1 MTPVGT
7 EGTNTVAASARA
19 DGRRTPSAV
28 LIPERLAGTRV
39 RGSKHQRQ
47 QEDLDET
54 KYNEFFSSPLRH
66 SQPAV
71 LDVSSYST
79 RFPST
84 RVRIPGVLEE
94 DNIEHQLTIDSATDI
109 PCISKTF
116 IDKHEKLR
124 QKCIFPIPPG
134 AISLRS
140 ADGSPLQILGYIRFT
155 LKLGNKSLPVEAL
168 VLPHLGPDIMLL
180 DNSIMKSFGAKLDW
194 LTECL
199 SFQDSLET
207 IPARHVKSPV
217 QSEYCSI
224 ITKIV
229 DTLPTPVLVSRNVV
243 IPAAHEALI
252 RVFSTARPE
261 KDTLALIEPRIA
273 SIHTLDDMPQDDI
286 WQSVIIA
293 RTVTQWSKVTNSALL
308 QVGNPSDRNIILKPN
323 TIVGTITPV
332 TAISPRTASAVT
344 QNCSESSQA
353 RIDLTAA
360 LDESFKNTTF
370 DDQQRAQIINL
381 CTEYRSVF
389 SLNQKELGKCTIAEA
404 EFPLQKDT
412 KPVDRHPYR
421 TNPRAQ
427 EVIDKCV
434 DDTPTTI
441 KELRSV
447 LGTVNFVRKFIP
459 NLATIIEPLVALTRK
474 SVANLKTLRNIWG
487 PEQDAAFI
495 KVKELLTSAP
505 VLHFPR
511 FHKPFII
518 HVDAS
523 DCGVGAFL
531 AQKDD
536 NGELAIIAYFSK
548 RFTSSQQH
556 YSATQK
562 ECLAVVLAVTHWRPY
577 IWGRHFVCV
586 TDHSALRYL
595 YSMQDTSN
603 MLTRWAIALQ
613 SYDFTVE
620 HKPGKLNII
629 PDTLSRLFSFEHSE
643 MRVAPHLAPI
653 CRNVPDNPALHG
665 PHRLRPYQVNSHNLD
680 EIQPVESDRELF
692 TSATDVFMS
701 IDPEK
706 LRQAQQAEFGPYFEY
721 LCDPKKRPP
730 SNESR
735 TSMSYYS
742 ENGGLL
748 YRSYLP
754 GHLRKRST
762 FRDQLVIPSAC
773 IPMVLHACH
782 DHAMSGGHLAYKH
795 TFDKVRDR
803 FWWPTLHR
811 DVKTWCH
818 DCQACQRRKTPHRGP
833 KLPTGHLPVDRPFQR
848 VSIDLVEYKTESVS
862 PTGLKCSYAL
872 TIIDHLT
879 RFSVLV
885 ALPDK
890 KEQTIAKA
898 LVERV
903 FGIFG
908 PPETLH
914 SDQGPEFENKVV
926 KQLQDVFGYKKT
938 KTTPY
943 RPQGNSV
950 SERMHSTL
958 HAMLSMYSN
967 IAQNNWAEVLPF
979 IQLAHNTSFSST
991 MHETPFFLMFGRQA
1005 RLPIDIIFGIPHVGK
1020 SATTEEFAHA
1030 TRENLQIAFELARRN
1045 LSERIEKQKADNSK
1059 LPPIPEFTPGQKV
1072 LIYKPHHSTDGPN
1085 PKLIQPWRGP
1095 YIICSKLSPVV
1106 YRIRHPDDT
1115 KQVSVHLA
1123 HIKSYRPRQS
1133 APAPDFHKLEGL
1145 FLGKTL
1151 PTPALEESETVPP
1164 HIGIYQVADVVG
1176 HRRGQGRHSPHNYIY
1191 RLRLK
1196 GFGPEADLEYR
1207 AHQVPQCQE
1216 LIAAYRAQHQLET
1229 ITPPP
1234 CNKRKHPASKDGNSP
1249 GSDTAPKNGSPLEN
1263 EPAIRKR
1270 PCNKRKH
1277 RTSTNDNPLGSDTL
1291 PEDGSP
1297 LESEPAIRK
1306 RPCHKQK
1313 HRASKDGNPLGS
1325 DSAPKDGSPLERE
1338 PLTRKRKPRS
1348 GSNKEKNNPKR
1359 RK

>member
-19 DGRRTPSAV
+19 DGRKTPSAV
-28 LIPERLAGTRV
+28 LIRERLAGTRV

-71 LDVSSYST
+71 LDVSAYST

-224 ITKIV
+224 ITQTV
-229 DTLPTPVLVSRNVV
+229 DTLPTPVLVSRKVV

-434 DDTPTTI
+434 DDTPSTI

-653 CRNVPDNPALHG
+653 CRNVPDNLALHG

-706 LRQAQQAEFGPYFEY
+706 FRQAQQAEFGPYFEY

-742 ENGGLL
+742 ENGSLL

-762 FRDQLVIPSAC
+762 FRDQLLIPSAC
-773 IPMVLHACH
+773 IPMMLHACH

-811 DVKTWCH
+811 DVKTWCQ

-833 KLPTGHLPVDRPFQR
+833 KLPTAGQVTYRSSTCRSPISTCFNTSCRIQNGI
-848 VSIDLVEYKTESVS
+848 SIPNRT
-862 PTGLKCSYAL
+862 
-872 TIIDHLT
+872 
-879 RFSVLV
+879 
-885 ALPDK
+885 
-890 KEQTIAKA
+890 
-898 LVERV
+898 
-903 FGIFG
+903 
-908 PPETLH
+908 
-914 SDQGPEFENKVV
+914 
-926 KQLQDVFGYKKT
+926 
-938 KTTPY
+938 
-943 RPQGNSV
+943 
-950 SERMHSTL
+950 
-958 HAMLSMYSN
+958 
-967 IAQNNWAEVLPF
+967 EVL
-979 IQLAHNTSFSST
+979 IRANYNISSHSLFRACRASRQERADHCESSCRT
-991 MHETPFFLMFGRQA
+991 GIWYLWTARDTPFR
-1005 RLPIDIIFGIPHVGK
+1005 
-1020 SATTEEFAHA
+1020 S
-1030 TRENLQIAFELARRN
+1030 
-1045 LSERIEKQKADNSK
+1045 
-1059 LPPIPEFTPGQKV
+1059 
-1072 LIYKPHHSTDGPN
+1072 
-1085 PKLIQPWRGP
+1085 
-1095 YIICSKLSPVV
+1095 
-1106 YRIRHPDDT
+1106 
-1115 KQVSVHLA
+1115 
-1123 HIKSYRPRQS
+1123 
-1133 APAPDFHKLEGL
+1133 
-1145 FLGKTL
+1145 
-1151 PTPALEESETVPP
+1151 
-1164 HIGIYQVADVVG
+1164 
-1176 HRRGQGRHSPHNYIY
+1176 
-1191 RLRLK
+1191 
-1196 GFGPEADLEYR
+1196 
-1207 AHQVPQCQE
+1207 
-1216 LIAAYRAQHQLET
+1216 
-1229 ITPPP
+1229 
-1234 CNKRKHPASKDGNSP
+1234 
-1249 GSDTAPKNGSPLEN
+1249 
-1263 EPAIRKR
+1263 
-1270 PCNKRKH
+1270 
-1277 RTSTNDNPLGSDTL
+1277 
-1291 PEDGSP
+1291 
-1297 LESEPAIRK
+1297 
-1306 RPCHKQK
+1306 
-1313 HRASKDGNPLGS
+1313 
-1325 DSAPKDGSPLERE
+1325 
-1338 PLTRKRKPRS
+1338 RS
-1348 GSNKEKNNPKR
+1348 GV

>member
-7 EGTNTVAASARA
+7 EGTNTVAASDRA

-28 LIPERLAGTRV
+28 LIPERLAGTKV

-155 LKLGNKSLPVEAL
+155 LKLGTKSLPVEAL

-180 DNSIMKSFGAKLDW
+180 DNSITKSFGAKLDW

-207 IPARHVKSPV
+207 IPARHVKSPL

-224 ITKIV
+224 ITQTV
-229 DTLPTPVLVSRNVV
+229 NTLPTPVLVSRKVV

-273 SIHTLDDMPQDDI
+273 LIHTLDDMPQDDI

-434 DDTPTTI
+434 DDMEEIDIIEKRPSEWGSPVCIVAKADGSPRFCVDYRATINRFLVRETWPMPDIESHTDTVGGANFITVCDVQSAYWQIPIAPKDRHKTAFVTSKGKYVFKVLPFGIANAPWIFQRVMSLAFANFGQPSGLLVYMDDLIACSATWEAHLKLLEDMFRALQTAGLTLKPAKIHFGPKEVQYLGHVLSADGIRMGEDRIKAIVDLKTPTTI
-441 KELRSV
+441 KELLSV

-459 NLATIIEPLVALTRK
+459 NLATKIEPLVALTRK

-577 IWGRHFVCV
+577 IWGAILFV
-586 TDHSALRYL
+586 LRI
-595 YSMQDTSN
+595 
-603 MLTRWAIALQ
+603 IAL
-613 SYDFTVE
+613 SV
-620 HKPGKLNII
+620 ICI
-629 PDTLSRLFSFEHSE
+629 PCKIHLICLHGGLSRSNR
-643 MRVAPHLAPI
+643 MI
-653 CRNVPDNPALHG
+653 
-665 PHRLRPYQVNSHNLD
+665 LRW
-680 EIQPVESDRELF
+680 
-692 TSATDVFMS
+692 
-701 IDPEK
+701 
-706 LRQAQQAEFGPYFEY
+706 
-721 LCDPKKRPP
+721 
-730 SNESR
+730 
-735 TSMSYYS
+735 
-742 ENGGLL
+742 
-748 YRSYLP
+748 
-754 GHLRKRST
+754 ST
-762 FRDQLVIPSAC
+762 
-773 IPMVLHACH
+773 
-782 DHAMSGGHLAYKH
+782 
-795 TFDKVRDR
+795 
-803 FWWPTLHR
+803 
-811 DVKTWCH
+811 
-818 DCQACQRRKTPHRGP
+818 
-833 KLPTGHLPVDRPFQR
+833 
-848 VSIDLVEYKTESVS
+848 
-862 PTGLKCSYAL
+862 
-872 TIIDHLT
+872 
-879 RFSVLV
+879 
-885 ALPDK
+885 
-890 KEQTIAKA
+890 
-898 LVERV
+898 
-903 FGIFG
+903 
-908 PPETLH
+908 
-914 SDQGPEFENKVV
+914 N
-926 KQLQDVFGYKKT
+926 
-938 KTTPY
+938 
-943 RPQGNSV
+943 QGN
-950 SERMHSTL
+950 
-958 HAMLSMYSN
+958 
-967 IAQNNWAEVLPF
+967 
-979 IQLAHNTSFSST
+979 
-991 MHETPFFLMFGRQA
+991 
-1005 RLPIDIIFGIPHVGK
+1005 
-1020 SATTEEFAHA
+1020 
-1030 TRENLQIAFELARRN
+1030 
-1045 LSERIEKQKADNSK
+1045 
-1059 LPPIPEFTPGQKV
+1059 
-1072 LIYKPHHSTDGPN
+1072 
-1085 PKLIQPWRGP
+1085 
-1095 YIICSKLSPVV
+1095 
-1106 YRIRHPDDT
+1106 
-1115 KQVSVHLA
+1115 
-1123 HIKSYRPRQS
+1123 
-1133 APAPDFHKLEGL
+1133 
-1145 FLGKTL
+1145 
-1151 PTPALEESETVPP
+1151 
-1164 HIGIYQVADVVG
+1164 
-1176 HRRGQGRHSPHNYIY
+1176 
-1191 RLRLK
+1191 
-1196 GFGPEADLEYR
+1196 
-1207 AHQVPQCQE
+1207 
-1216 LIAAYRAQHQLET
+1216 
-1229 ITPPP
+1229 
-1234 CNKRKHPASKDGNSP
+1234 
-1249 GSDTAPKNGSPLEN
+1249 
-1263 EPAIRKR
+1263 
-1270 PCNKRKH
+1270 
-1277 RTSTNDNPLGSDTL
+1277 
-1291 PEDGSP
+1291 
-1297 LESEPAIRK
+1297 
-1306 RPCHKQK
+1306 
-1313 HRASKDGNPLGS
+1313 
-1325 DSAPKDGSPLERE
+1325 
-1338 PLTRKRKPRS
+1338 
-1348 GSNKEKNNPKR
+1348 
-1359 RK
+1359 

>member
-7 EGTNTVAASARA
+7 EGTNAVAASDRT

-54 KYNEFFSSPLRH
+54 KYNDFFSSPLRH

-217 QSEYCSI
+217 QSKYCSI
-224 ITKIV
+224 ITQTV
-229 DTLPTPVLVSRNVV
+229 DTLPTPVLVSRKVV

-370 DDQQRAQIINL
+370 GDQQRAQIINL

-665 PHRLRPYQVNSHNLD
+665 PHILRPYQVNSHNLD
-680 EIQPVESDRELF
+680 EIQPVESDREPF

-773 IPMVLHACH
+773 ISMVLHACH

-811 DVKTWCH
+811 DVKTWCQ

-1059 LPPIPEFTPGQKV
+1059 LPPEFTPGQKV

-1277 RTSTNDNPLGSDTL
+1277 RTSTNDNPLGSDTP

-1297 LESEPAIRK
+1297 LENEPAIRK